1 MITFFLKYVIIYNRK
16 GFDAMK
22 YKLFK
27 LKFTLLRYFLYILM
41 IIIISFF
48 LFLVNGLIEMKPV
61 DLIIDTFK
69 ERGIFEECISIND
82 QKVNIYKVIN
92 EYDYEKSDTRATF
105 RNINDSY
112 IIGSNL
118 DIIITNR
125 NPLRFES
132 TAIVQDIGA
141 FFSKNF
147 YIGHATININDD
159 GTELIESVG
168 NLPTNNGVRKHQND
182 WLKTEISKSNDA
194 QKIIGLRVK
203 GLNKEIIGQI
213 NNSLE
218 DKVGLSYNYNLLIK
232 KANSYYCTD
241 LITRTLEEY
250 NIKINYDGLYPTG
263 NDMIISNKTYP
274 IFLCE
279 RSEKGIFN
287 IYYLCEV

>member
-1 MITFFLKYVIIYNRK
+1 
-16 GFDAMK
+16 MK

-41 IIIISFF
+41 IILIGVF
-48 LFLVNGLIEMKPV
+48 LFMTNGIIEMKPV
-61 DLIIDTFK
+61 DLIINSFK
-69 ERGIFEECISIND
+69 ERGIYEKSININN
-82 QKVNIYKVIN
+82 QKVDIYKVKN
-92 EYDYEKSDTRATF
+92 KYDYEKNDTRTTF
-105 RNINDSY
+105 KNVDNNY

-125 NPLRFES
+125 NPLRFE
-132 TAIVQDIGA
+132 TMAIVQDIGA

-159 GTELIESVG
+159 GTELVESVG
-168 NLPTNNGVRKHQND
+168 NMPANNGVRKHQND
-182 WLKTEISKSNDA
+182 WLKTEISKSSDA
-194 QKIIGLRVK
+194 QRIIGLRLK
-203 GLNKEIIGQI
+203 YLNNEIISQV
-213 NNSLE
+213 NDSLE
-218 DKVGLSYNYNLLIK
+218 SKVGLQYNYNLLLK
-232 KANSYYCTD
+232 KRNSYYCTD

-250 NIKINYDGLYPTG
+250 GIKINYDGFYPTG

-279 RSEKGIFN
+279 RSEKGMFN

>member
-1 MITFFLKYVIIYNRK
+1 MITFFLKYVIIYTRK
-16 GFDAMK
+16 GFDTMK

-41 IIIISFF
+41 VILIGFF
-48 LFLVNGLIEMKPV
+48 LFMANGIIEMKPV
-61 DLIIDTFK
+61 DLIINTFK
-69 ERGIFEECISIND
+69 ERGIYEKSININN

-92 EYDYEKSDTRATF
+92 KYDYEKNDTRTTF
-105 RNINDSY
+105 KNVDNNY

-132 TAIVQDIGA
+132 MAIVQDIGA

-168 NLPTNNGVRKHQND
+168 NMPSDNGVRKHQND

-194 QKIIGLRVK
+194 QKIIGLRLK
-203 GLNKEIIGQI
+203 YLTKEIMSQI

-218 DKVGLSYNYNLLIK
+218 SKVGLQYNYNLLLK
-232 KANSYYCTD
+232 KSNSYYCTD

-250 NIKINYDGLYPTG
+250 DIKINYDGLYPTG

-279 RSEKGIFN
+279 RSEKGMFN

>member
-1 MITFFLKYVIIYNRK
+1 MITFFLKYVIIYTRK

-41 IIIISFF
+41 VILIGFF
-48 LFLVNGLIEMKPV
+48 LFMANGIIEMKPV
-61 DLIIDTFK
+61 DLIINTFK
-69 ERGIFEECISIND
+69 ERGIYEKSININN

-92 EYDYEKSDTRATF
+92 KYDYEKNDTRTTF
-105 RNINDSY
+105 KNVDNNY

-132 TAIVQDIGA
+132 MAIVQDIGA

-168 NLPTNNGVRKHQND
+168 NMPSDNGVRKHQND

-194 QKIIGLRVK
+194 QKIIGLRLK
-203 GLNKEIIGQI
+203 YLTKEIMSQI
-213 NNSLE
+213 NDSLE
-218 DKVGLSYNYNLLIK
+218 SKVGLQYNYNLLLK
-232 KANSYYCTD
+232 KSNSYYCTD

-250 NIKINYDGLYPTG
+250 DIKINYDGLYPTG

-279 RSEKGIFN
+279 RSEKGMFN